1 MAKLLV
7 VDDEPAIR
15 EMVNFAL
22 SRSGFDCI
30 EAGDAVEAKRLIS
43 SDRPDLLILDVMM
56 PGQSGLDLA
65 RELRSKDDTKDIPI
79 IMLTA
84 RGADQDKIRGLDVG
98 ADDYMT
104 KPFSPGELVA
114 RINALL
120 RRSSLDQSE
129 LQLGDLRL
137 NPDTHEVFSGQ
148 SRIELSPIEFKLLHF
163 FMARPERVFSRT
175 QLLDRV
181 WGNENYIE
189 DRTVDVHIRR
199 LRAALESGG
208 HDGMIQTV
216 RGVGYR
222 MSVKS
227 ELV

>member
-1 MAKLLV
+1 MRARLLI

-15 EMVNFAL
+15 EMVRFTL
-22 SRSGFDCI
+22 SRSGFEVF
-30 EAGDAVEAKRLIS
+30 EAEDAAQAKQQIMEA
-43 SDRPDLLILDVMM
+43 RPDLLLLDIMM
-56 PGQSGLDLA
+56 PGQSGLELA
-65 RELRSKDDTKDIPI
+65 RELRSRDATRELPI

-84 RGADQDKIRGLDVG
+84 RGTDRDKIRGLDVG

-114 RINALL
+114 RIKALL

-129 LQLGDLRL
+129 LQIGDLRL
-137 NPDTHEVFSGQ
+137 NPETHAVTVDARQ
-148 SRIELSPIEFKLLHF
+148 VELSPVEFRLLHF
-163 FMARPERVFSRT
+163 LMARPERVFSRS

-181 WGNENYIE
+181 WGDDSYVE

-199 LRAALESGG
+199 LRAALEPVG
-208 HDGMIQTV
+208 HAGLIQTV

-222 MSVKS
+222 LSAKG
-227 ELV
+227 

>member
-1 MAKLLV
+1 MAKLLL

-15 EMVNFAL
+15 EMINFAL
-22 SRSGFDCI
+22 SRSGFECI
-30 EAGDAVEAKRLIS
+30 EAEDAAAAKRLIS
-43 SDRPDLLILDVMM
+43 SERPDMLLLDVMM

-65 RELRSKDDTKDIPI
+65 RELRSREATKDIPI

-84 RGADQDKIRGLDVG
+84 RGTDQDKIRGLDVG

-104 KPFSPGELVA
+104 KPFSPGELIA

-129 LQLGDLRL
+129 LQLAGLRL
-137 NPDTHEVFSGQ
+137 NPDTHEVFSGDD
-148 SRIELSPIEFKLLHF
+148 RIELSPLEFKLLHF
-163 FMARPERVFSRT
+163 LMARPERVFSRA

-181 WGNENYIE
+181 WGSENYIE

-199 LRAALESGG
+199 LRAALESAG
-208 HDGMIQTV
+208 HASLIQTV

-222 MSVKS
+222 MSVKG
-227 ELV
+227 ELD

>member
-15 EMVNFAL
+15 EMVRFTL
-22 SRSGFDCI
+22 SRSGYDCI
-30 EAGDAVEAKRLIS
+30 EAADAAQAKRCIV
-43 SDRPDLLILDVMM
+43 SDNPDLILLDVMM

-65 RELRSKDDTKDIPI
+65 RELRRHDPTKDIPI

-84 RGADQDKIRGLDVG
+84 RCSEQDKIRGLDVG
-98 ADDYMT
+98 ADDYIT

-114 RINALL
+114 RIKALL

-129 LQLGDLRL
+129 IEIGGLRL
-137 NPDTHEVFSGQ
+137 NPDTRDVFS
-148 SRIELSPIEFKLLHF
+148 SETRIELSPAEFRLLHF
-163 FMARPERVFSRT
+163 LMARPERVFSRA
-175 QLLDRV
+175 QLLDKV
-181 WGNENYIE
+181 WGGDNYVE

-199 LRAALESGG
+199 LRSALEPTG
-208 HDGMIQTV
+208 HDALIQTV

-222 MSVKS
+222 LSAKG
-227 ELV
+227 

>member
-15 EMVNFAL
+15 EMVRFTL
-22 SRSGFDCI
+22 SRSGYECI
-30 EAGDAVEAKRLIS
+30 EAEDATQAKRLIIS
-43 SDRPDLLILDVMM
+43 EDPDLILLDVMM

-65 RELRSKDDTKDIPI
+65 RELRGRDSTKDLPI

-84 RGADQDKIRGLDVG
+84 RCSEQDKIRGLDVG
-98 ADDYMT
+98 ADDYIT

-114 RINALL
+114 RIKALL

-129 LQLGDLRL
+129 IEINGLRL
-137 NPDTHEVFSGQ
+137 NPETREVFSNDT
-148 SRIELSPIEFKLLHF
+148 RIDLSPVEFRLLHF
-163 FMARPERVFSRT
+163 LIARAERVFSRA
-175 QLLDRV
+175 QLLDKV
-181 WGNENYIE
+181 WGGDNYVE

-199 LRAALESGG
+199 LRAALEPTG
-208 HDGMIQTV
+208 HAALIQTV

-222 MSVKS
+222 LSAKG
-227 ELV
+227 